1 MAHDQTFLH
10 GADLGKLLGLPQN
23 TIWFSIEFDCNSP
36 AVVTCEFYPS
46 LDPDE
51 QGELRAV
58 FKQFMLVEIPDEE
71 EQK

>member
-1 MAHDQTFLH
+1 
-10 GADLGKLLGLPQN
+10 
-23 TIWFSIEFDCNSP
+23 
-36 AVVTCEFYPS
+36 VVTCEFYPS

-51 QGELRAV
+51 QGDLRAV